1 MDVPG
6 VGSAS
11 GRFRVDSEVGR
22 LRQVVLHRP
31 GLELKRLTPGNK
43 DRLLF
48 DDVLWVQRAQ
58 QEHDAF
64 AALLRDRGVAV
75 HLFGELLLTTVEI
88 PEARKYVL
96 DRIFDDRIYGP
107 LAIDALRNCFDAMD
121 TETLTEHLVGG
132 ITKREVLDRIE
143 EPRSIAFHVLAL
155 DDFVLEPL
163 PNHLYTRDTSAW
175 IHDGVAIN
183 SMRKKARMRETVHY
197 EAVYRWHPLFAD
209 ADFAVWSEGSVNGM
223 ATTEGGDMLVLG
235 GGAVLIGM
243 SERTVAA
250 GVERLARRLFAGG
263 EVDRIVALRMPE
275 TRALMHLD
283 TVLTMVD
290 GETFSKY
297 AGLGMLPA
305 YTIRPGDT
313 EKELHVTDHR
323 PEDMHVAIAAALGL
337 PALRVLTAEQDVHA
351 AEREQWDDGCNTLAV
366 APGVVVTYERNVTTN
381 TFLRRHGVEV
391 LEIPGGELG
400 RGRGGPRC
408 MSCPV
413 ERDPA

>member
-1 MDVPG
+1 MY
-6 VGSAS
+6 
-11 GRFRVDSEVGR
+11 RVDSEVGR
-22 LRQVVLHRP
+22 LRRVILHRP

-48 DDVLWVQRAQ
+48 DDVLWVGRAQ
-58 QEHDAF
+58 TEHDRF
-64 AALLRDRGVAV
+64 AEVLRGRGIAV
-75 HLFGELLLTTVEI
+75 HLFGDLLRETVAF
-88 PEARKYVL
+88 PDARAHVL
-96 DRIFDDRIYGP
+96 DKIFDDRTYGP
-107 LAIDALRNCFDAMD
+107 LAIDALRACFDAMD
-121 TETLTEHLVGG
+121 VDELTEHLVGG
-132 ITKREVLDRIE
+132 ITKREVLDRIP
-143 EPRSIAFHVLAL
+143 EPRSMAFHVLDP

-175 IHDGVAIN
+175 IHGGVSIG
-183 SMRKKARMRETVHY
+183 SMRKAARMRETVHY

-209 ADFAVWSEGSVNGM
+209 ADFEVWSEGSVNGP
-223 ATTEGGDMLVLG
+223 ATTEGGDLLVLG
-235 GGAVLIGM
+235 GGAVLVGL
-243 SERTVAA
+243 SERTTPA
-250 GVERLARRLFAGG
+250 GVERLARRLFDGG

-290 GETFSKY
+290 PETFTQY

-305 YTIRPGDT
+305 YTIRPGDND
-313 EKELHVTDHR
+313 KELDVRDHPPR
-323 PEDMHVAIAAALGL
+323 DMHAAIAAALGL
-337 PALRVLTAEQDVHA
+337 PAIRVLTAEQDVHA

-391 LEIPGGELG
+391 LEVPGGELG

-408 MSCPV
+408 MSCPI
-413 ERDPA
+413 ERDAA

>member
-1 MDVPG
+1 M
-6 VGSAS
+6 
-11 GRFRVDSEVGR
+11 FRVESEVGP
-22 LRQVVLHRP
+22 LRQVILHRP

-48 DDVLWVQRAQ
+48 DDVLWVHRAQ
-58 QEHDAF
+58 EEHDRF
-64 AALLRDRGVAV
+64 AAVLRERDVEV
-75 HLFGELLLTTVEI
+75 HLFGELLHTVVAM
-88 PEARKYVL
+88 PQARAHML
-96 DRIFDDRIYGP
+96 DRIFDERVYGP

-121 TETLTEHLVGG
+121 VAALTDHLIGG
-132 ITKREVLDRIE
+132 ITKREVLDRIP
-143 EPRSIAFHVLAL
+143 EPRSVAFHVLGA

-163 PNHLYTRDTSAW
+163 PNHLYPRDTSAW
-175 IHDGVAIN
+175 IHGGVSIN
-183 SMRKKARMRETVHY
+183 SMRKQARMRETVHY
-197 EAVYRWHPLFAD
+197 EAVYRWHPLFAGGG
-209 ADFAVWSEGSVNGM
+209 FAIWSEGSPNGP
-223 ATTEGGDMLVLG
+223 ATTEGGDVLVLG

-243 SERTVAA
+243 SERTVPA

-290 GETFSKY
+290 QTTFTQY
-297 AGLGMLPA
+297 ARLGMLPA
-305 YTIRPGDT
+305 YTIRPGDNDQ
-313 EKELHVTDHR
+313 ELDVVDHA
-323 PEDMHVAIAAALGL
+323 PEQMHAAIAAALGQ
-337 PALRVLTAEQDVHA
+337 PEIRVLTAQQDVHA

-381 TFLRRHGVEV
+381 TFLRRHGIEV
-391 LEIPGGELG
+391 LDIPGGELG

-413 ERDPA
+413 ERGAA